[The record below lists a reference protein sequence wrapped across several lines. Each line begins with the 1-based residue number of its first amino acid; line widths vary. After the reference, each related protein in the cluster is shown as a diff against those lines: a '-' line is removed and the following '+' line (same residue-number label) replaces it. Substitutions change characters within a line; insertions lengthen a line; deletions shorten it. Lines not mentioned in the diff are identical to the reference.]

1 MCSAPFPKELTSQM
15 QSPGMPHMFSLV
27 GYGLANQL
35 EWQVLRGGRKG
46 HANTAKHSHRE
57 WGLEQPSQRAW
68 DAWGAPDKGKLA
80 PGSYF
85 LAEGWMKCYKR
96 QKVNVSQW
104 HTSLCVIRNEIMGNP
119 RTVLTQCG
127 DSCAEQR
134 WLFYVFSHWEA
145 LLLNVRF
152 LIKRKSVLF
161 YWQPQ
166 WMKPPRGK

>member
-1 MCSAPFPKELTSQM
+1 M
-15 QSPGMPHMFSLV
+15 QSPGTPQMFFFV
-27 GYGLANQL
+27 GSGSVNQL

-46 HANTAKHSHRE
+46 HANTAKGTESEGWRAA
-57 WGLEQPSQRAW
+57 QPESL
-68 DAWGAPDKGKLA
+68 GCMGGSDKGKLA
-80 PGSYF
+80 LGSCF
-85 LAEGWMKCYKR
+85 LADGRMKCYKR
-96 QKVNVSQW
+96 QEVNVSQW
-104 HTSLCVIRNEIMGNP
+104 HTSLCVIRNEIVGNP

-145 LLLNVRF
+145 LLLNVCF
-152 LIKRKSVLF
+152 LIKRQSVLF

>member
-1 MCSAPFPKELTSQM
+1 M
-15 QSPGMPHMFSLV
+15 SPGIPQMFFLV
-27 GYGLANQL
+27 GYGCVNQL

-46 HANTAKHSHRE
+46 HANTARAPESE
-57 WGLEQPSQRAW
+57 GLEGSPAREPGMH
-68 DAWGAPDKGKLA
+68 GAPQGKLA
-80 PGSYF
+80 LGSCF
-85 LAEGWMKCYKR
+85 LADGRMKCYKR
-96 QKVNVSQW
+96 QRKASQW
-104 HTSLCVIRNEIMGNP
+104 HTSLCVIRNEIVGNP

-145 LLLNVRF
+145 LLLNVCF
-152 LIKRKSVLF
+152 LIKRQSVLF